1 MPSVWYRGTYRENEA
16 SIREHGLRATYYGD
30 NFQGF
35 GIGTPYLTL
44 FKDRSNAPLPG
55 GDVVVVLHVPDSEAG
70 EFLAVADGGHC
81 AGLRKA
87 VPPCMIH
94 AIEDL

>member
-1 MPSVWYRGTYRENEA
+1 MPSVWYHGTYRENEA
-16 SIREHGLRATYYGD
+16 SIGEHGLRATYYGD

-55 GDVVVVLHVPDSEAG
+55 RVMPSETTLMQTHG
-70 EFLAVADGGHC
+70 LARGTV
-81 AGLRKA
+81 RKA
-87 VPPCMIH
+87 IDTL
-94 AIEDL
+94 A